1 MLQFKKYAQ
10 TATQLKS
17 LGTVGEFVGVGG
29 KFAPSSVRNFQDP
42 NKRVN
47 ILLTNAKGETVTVNC
62 SKPVSADLRSKAL
75 KISDLAG
82 LQILELPQFDEVT
95 KEPIMVI
102 NEETGEEEQL
112 ILHSISYQNG
122 GNTDSVAVEVTD
134 EMIKTPVQLAREVDW
149 SQLIAL

>member
-47 ILLTNAKGETVTVNC
+47 ILLTNANGETVTVNC
-62 SKPVSADLRSKAL
+62 SKPVSADLRSKKL
-75 KISDLAG
+75 TFSTLGSFPIYE
-82 LQILELPQFDEVT
+82 IPQVDVNGDP
-95 KEPIMVI
+95 KMMI
-102 NEETGEEEQL
+102 NPETGEEEQEL
-112 ILHSISYQNG
+112 RYYIGYPGGASNINSIK
-122 GNTDSVAVEVTD
+122 VTVTE

>member
-47 ILLTNAKGETVTVNC
+47 ILLTNANGETVTVNC
-62 SKPVSADLRSKAL
+62 SKPVSADLRSKAIKL
-75 KISDLAG
+75 SDLAG
-82 LQILELPQFDEVT
+82 LQILELPQFDKDGNPVMQ
-95 KEPIMVI
+95 ID
-102 NEETGEEEQL
+102 EETGEEVQM
-112 ILHSISYQNG
+112 IIYTISNAG
-122 GNTDSVAVEVTD
+122 SVDMSFSEVTVTE

-149 SQLIAL
+149 SQLVAL

>member
-29 KFAPSSVRNFQDP
+29 KFAPSSVKNFQDP

-82 LQILELPQFDEVT
+82 LPILELPQYDTDGNPVMQIDE
-95 KEPIMVI
+95 ES
-102 NEETGEEEQL
+102 GEEVQL

-122 GNTDSVAVEVTD
+122 GNTDNVAVKVTE

>member
-1 MLQFKKYAQ
+1 MLFRSAQ

-17 LGTVGEFVGVGG
+17 LGTVGEFVGIGG

-62 SKPVSADLRSKAL
+62 SKPVSADLRSKAIKL
-75 KISDLAG
+75 SDLAG
-82 LQILELPQFDEVT
+82 LQILELPQYDTDGNPVMQ
-95 KEPIMVI
+95 ID
-102 NEETGEEEQL
+102 EETGEEVQM

-122 GNTDSVAVEVTD
+122 GNTDSVAVKITEAMV
-134 EMIKTPVQLAREVDW
+134 KTPVQLSREIDF

>member
-29 KFAPSSVRNFQDP
+29 KFAPSSVRNFKDTT
-42 NKRVN
+42 KRVN

-82 LQILELPQFDEVT
+82 LPILELPQYDSDGNPVMQIDE
-95 KEPIMVI
+95 ES
-102 NEETGEEEQL
+102 GEEVQM

-122 GNTDSVAVEVTD
+122 GNTDNVAVEVT
-134 EMIKTPVQLAREVDW
+134 EAMVKTPVQLAREVDW
-149 SQLIAL
+149 SQLVAL

>member
-17 LGTVGEFVGVGG
+17 LGTVSEFVGVGG
-29 KFAPSSVRNFQDP
+29 KFAPSSVRNFQDTT
-42 NKRVN
+42 KRVN

-62 SKPVSADLRSKAL
+62 SKPVSADLRNKTL

-82 LQILELPQFDEVT
+82 LPILELPQFDSDGNPVMQ
-95 KEPIMVI
+95 ID
-102 NEETGEEEQL
+102 EETGEEVQMV
-112 ILHSISYQNG
+112 LHSISYQSG
-122 GNTDSVAVEVTD
+122 GNTDSVAVEITEAMV
-134 EMIKTPVQLAREVDW
+134 KTPVQLAREVDW

>member
-47 ILLTNAKGETVTVNC
+47 ILLTNANGETVTVNC
-62 SKPVSADLRSKAL
+62 SKPVSADLRSKAIKL
-75 KISDLAG
+75 SDLAG
-82 LQILELPQFDEVT
+82 LQILELPQFDTDGNPVMQ
-95 KEPIMVI
+95 ID
-102 NEETGEEEQL
+102 EETSEEVQMV
-112 ILHSISYQNG
+112 LHSISYQNG
-122 GNTDSVAVEVTD
+122 GNTDNVAVEVT
-134 EMIKTPVQLAREVDW
+134 EAMVKTPVQLAREVDW

>member
-29 KFAPSSVRNFQDP
+29 KFAPSSVRNFKDTT
-42 NKRVN
+42 KRVN

-82 LQILELPQFDEVT
+82 LPILELPQFDEVT

-122 GNTDSVAVEVTD
+122 GNTDNVAVEVT
-134 EMIKTPVQLAREVDW
+134 EAMIKTPVQLAREVDW

>member
-29 KFAPSSVRNFQDP
+29 KFAPSSVRNFKDTT
-42 NKRVN
+42 KRVN

-82 LQILELPQFDEVT
+82 LPILELLQYDTDGNPVMQID
-95 KEPIMVI
+95 
-102 NEETGEEEQL
+102 EETGEEVQL
-112 ILHSISYQNG
+112 ILHSISYQGG
-122 GNTDSVAVEVTD
+122 GNADSVAVEVT
-134 EMIKTPVQLAREVDW
+134 EAMVKTPVQLAREVDW
-149 SQLIAL
+149 SQLVAL

>member
-82 LQILELPQFDEVT
+82 LPILELPQYDTDGNPVMQIDE
-95 KEPIMVI
+95 ES
-102 NEETGEEEQL
+102 GEEVQL

-122 GNTDSVAVEVTD
+122 GNTDNVAVEVT
-134 EMIKTPVQLAREVDW
+134 EAMVKTPVQLAREVDW
-149 SQLIAL
+149 SQLVAL

>member
-42 NKRVN
+42 SKRVN
-47 ILLTNAKGETVTVNC
+47 ILLTNANGETVTVNC

-75 KISDLAG
+75 KVSDLAG
-82 LQILELPQFDEVT
+82 LPILELPQFDSDGNPVMQ
-95 KEPIMVI
+95 ID
-102 NEETGEEEQL
+102 EETGEEVQMV
-112 ILHSISYQNG
+112 LHSISYQNG
-122 GNTDSVAVEVTD
+122 GNTDNVAVEVT
-134 EMIKTPVQLAREVDW
+134 EAMVKTPVQLAREVDW
-149 SQLIAL
+149 SQLVAL

>member
-10 TATQLKS
+10 AATQLKS

-29 KFAPSSVRNFQDP
+29 KFAPSSVRNFKDTT
-42 NKRVN
+42 KRVN

-82 LQILELPQFDEVT
+82 LQILELPQYDSDGNPVMQ
-95 KEPIMVI
+95 ID
-102 NEETGEEEQL
+102 EETGEEVQMV
-112 ILHSISYQNG
+112 LHSISYQNG
-122 GNTDSVAVEVTD
+122 GNTDNVAVEVT
-134 EMIKTPVQLAREVDW
+134 EAMVKTPVQLAREVDW
-149 SQLIAL
+149 SQLVAL

>member
-10 TATQLKS
+10 AATQLKS

-29 KFAPSSVRNFQDP
+29 KFAPSSVRNFKDTT
-42 NKRVN
+42 KRVN

-82 LQILELPQFDEVT
+82 LPILELPQYDTDGNPVMQIDE
-95 KEPIMVI
+95 ES
-102 NEETGEEEQL
+102 GEEVQL
-112 ILHSISYQNG
+112 ILHSISYQGG
-122 GNTDSVAVEVTD
+122 GNADSVAVEVT
-134 EMIKTPVQLAREVDW
+134 EAMVKTPVQLAREVDW
-149 SQLIAL
+149 SQLVAL

>member
-29 KFAPSSVRNFQDP
+29 KFAPSSVRNFKDTT
-42 NKRVN
+42 KRVN

-82 LQILELPQFDEVT
+82 LPILELPQFDSDGNLVMH
-95 KEPIMVI
+95 ID
-102 NEETGEEEQL
+102 EETGEEVQMV
-112 ILHSISYQNG
+112 LHSISYQNG
-122 GNTDSVAVEVTD
+122 GNTDSVAVEITETMV
-134 EMIKTPVQLAREVDW
+134 KTPVQLAREVDW

>member
-29 KFAPSSVRNFQDP
+29 KFAPSSVKNFQDP

-82 LQILELPQFDEVT
+82 LPILELPQYDSDGNPVMQIDE
-95 KEPIMVI
+95 ES
-102 NEETGEEEQL
+102 GEEVQL
-112 ILHSISYQNG
+112 ILHSISYQNN
-122 GNTDSVAVEVTD
+122 GNTDNVAVKVTE

>member
-29 KFAPSSVRNFQDP
+29 KFAPSSVRNFKDTT
-42 NKRVN
+42 KRVN

-82 LQILELPQFDEVT
+82 LPILELPQYDSDGNPVMQ
-95 KEPIMVI
+95 ID
-102 NEETGEEEQL
+102 EETGEEVQMV
-112 ILHSISYQNG
+112 LHSISYQNG
-122 GNTDSVAVEVTD
+122 GNTDSVAVEVT
-134 EMIKTPVQLAREVDW
+134 ENMVKTPVQLAREVDW
-149 SQLIAL
+149 SQLVAL

>member
-17 LGTVGEFVGVGG
+17 LGTVSEFVGVGG

-75 KISDLAG
+75 KVSDLAG
-82 LQILELPQFDEVT
+82 LPILELPQFDEVT

-122 GNTDSVAVEVTD
+122 GNTDSVAVEITETMV
-134 EMIKTPVQLAREVDW
+134 KTPVQLAREVDW
-149 SQLIAL
+149 SQLVAL

>member
-47 ILLTNAKGETVTVNC
+47 ILLTNANGETVTVNC

-75 KISDLAG
+75 KLSDLAG

-102 NEETGEEEQL
+102 DEETGEEVQL
-112 ILHSISYQNG
+112 ILHSISYQGG
-122 GNTDSVAVEVTD
+122 GNASSAAVEVTE
-134 EMIKTPVQLAREVDW
+134 EMVKTPVQLAREVDW

>member
-10 TATQLKS
+10 NATQLKS
-17 LGTVGEFVGVGG
+17 LGTVSEFVGIGG
-29 KFAPSSVRNFQDP
+29 KFAPSSVRNFQDTT
-42 NKRVN
+42 KRVN

-112 ILHSISYQNG
+112 ILHSISYQGG
-122 GNTDSVAVEVTD
+122 GNASSAAVEVTE

>member
-10 TATQLKS
+10 AATQLKS

-29 KFAPSSVRNFQDP
+29 KFAPSSVRNFKDTT
-42 NKRVN
+42 KRVN

-82 LQILELPQFDEVT
+82 LQILELPQYDSDGNPVMQ
-95 KEPIMVI
+95 ID
-102 NEETGEEEQL
+102 EETGEEVQMV
-112 ILHSISYQNG
+112 LHSISYQNG
-122 GNTDSVAVEVTD
+122 GNTDNVAVEVT
-134 EMIKTPVQLAREVDW
+134 EAMVKTPVQLAREVDW

>member
-29 KFAPSSVRNFQDP
+29 KFAPSSVRNFKDTT
-42 NKRVN
+42 KRVN

-75 KISDLAG
+75 KLSDLAG
-82 LQILELPQFDEVT
+82 LQILELPQYDTDGNPVMQ
-95 KEPIMVI
+95 ID
-102 NEETGEEEQL
+102 EETGEEVQM

-122 GNTDSVAVEVTD
+122 GNTDNVAVEVT
-134 EMIKTPVQLAREVDW
+134 EAMVKTPVQLAREVDW
-149 SQLIAL
+149 SQLVAL

>member
-29 KFAPSSVRNFQDP
+29 KFAPSSVRNFKDTT
-42 NKRVN
+42 KRVN

-82 LQILELPQFDEVT
+82 LPILELPQYDTDGNPVMQIDE
-95 KEPIMVI
+95 ES
-102 NEETGEEEQL
+102 GEEVQL
-112 ILHSISYQNG
+112 ILHSISYQGG
-122 GNTDSVAVEVTD
+122 GNADSVAVEVT
-134 EMIKTPVQLAREVDW
+134 EAMVKTPVQLAREVDW
-149 SQLIAL
+149 SQLVAL

>member
-17 LGTVGEFVGVGG
+17 LGTVGEFVGIGG

-47 ILLTNAKGETVTVNC
+47 ILLTNANGETVTVNC
-62 SKPVSADLRSKAL
+62 SKPVSADLRNKTL
-75 KISDLAG
+75 KFSDLAG
-82 LQILELPQFDEVT
+82 LPILELPQFDEVT

-122 GNTDSVAVEVTD
+122 GNTDSVAVEVT
-134 EMIKTPVQLAREVDW
+134 EAMVKTPVQLAREVDL

>member
-29 KFAPSSVRNFQDP
+29 KFAPSSVRNFKDTT
-42 NKRVN
+42 KRVN

-62 SKPVSADLRSKAL
+62 SKPVSADLRNKTL
-75 KISDLAG
+75 KVSDLAG
-82 LQILELPQFDEVT
+82 LQILELPQFDNEGNPVMQ
-95 KEPIMVI
+95 ID
-102 NEETGEEEQL
+102 EETGEEVQM

-122 GNTDSVAVEVTD
+122 GNTDNVAVEVT
-134 EMIKTPVQLAREVDW
+134 EAMVKTPVQLAREVDW
-149 SQLIAL
+149 SQLVAL

>member
-17 LGTVGEFVGVGG
+17 IGTVGEFVGVGG
-29 KFAPSSVRNFQDP
+29 KFAPSSIRNFQDP

-82 LQILELPQFDEVT
+82 LPILELPQFDEVT

-122 GNTDSVAVEVTD
+122 GNTDSVAVEITETMV
-134 EMIKTPVQLAREVDW
+134 KTPVQLSVHI
-149 SQLIAL
+149 L

>member
-29 KFAPSSVRNFQDP
+29 KFAPSSVRNFKDTT
-42 NKRVN
+42 KRVN

-82 LQILELPQFDEVT
+82 LPILELPQYDSDGNPVMQIDE
-95 KEPIMVI
+95 ES
-102 NEETGEEEQL
+102 GEEVQL
-112 ILHSISYQNG
+112 ILHSISYQGG
-122 GNTDSVAVEVTD
+122 GNADSVAVEVT
-134 EMIKTPVQLAREVDW
+134 EAMVKTPVQLAREVDW
-149 SQLIAL
+149 SQLVAL

>member
-29 KFAPSSVRNFQDP
+29 KFAPSSVRNFKDTT
-42 NKRVN
+42 KRVN

-82 LQILELPQFDEVT
+82 LQILELPQYDSDGNPVMQ
-95 KEPIMVI
+95 ID
-102 NEETGEEEQL
+102 EETGEEVQMV
-112 ILHSISYQNG
+112 LHSISYQNG
-122 GNTDSVAVEVTD
+122 GNTDNVAVEVT
-134 EMIKTPVQLAREVDW
+134 EAMVKTPVQLAREVDW

>member
-47 ILLTNAKGETVTVNC
+47 ILLTNANGETVTVNC
-62 SKPVSADLRSKAL
+62 SKPVSADLRNKTL
-75 KISDLAG
+75 KVSDLAG
-82 LQILELPQFDEVT
+82 LPILELPQFDEVT

-122 GNTDSVAVEVTD
+122 GNTDSVAVDVT
-134 EMIKTPVQLAREVDW
+134 EAMVKTPVQLAREVDW

>member
-29 KFAPSSVRNFQDP
+29 KFAPSSIRNFQDP

-47 ILLTNAKGETVTVNC
+47 ILLTNANGETVTVNC

-82 LQILELPQFDEVT
+82 LPILELPQFDEVT

-102 NEETGEEEQL
+102 NEDTGEEEQL

-122 GNTDSVAVEVTD
+122 GNTDSVAVEITETMV
-134 EMIKTPVQLAREVDW
+134 KTPVQLAREVDW
-149 SQLIAL
+149 SQLVAL

>member
-29 KFAPSSVRNFQDP
+29 KFAPSSVRNFKDTT
-42 NKRVN
+42 KRVN

-82 LQILELPQFDEVT
+82 LPILELPQYDTDGNPVMQIDE
-95 KEPIMVI
+95 ES
-102 NEETGEEEQL
+102 GEEVQL
-112 ILHSISYQNG
+112 ILHSISYQGG
-122 GNTDSVAVEVTD
+122 GNTDSVAVEVT
-134 EMIKTPVQLAREVDW
+134 EAMVKTPVQLAREVDW

>member
-29 KFAPSSVRNFQDP
+29 KSAPSSVRNFQDP

-47 ILLTNAKGETVTVNC
+47 ILLTNADGETVTVNC

-82 LQILELPQFDEVT
+82 LPILELPQYDSDGNPVMQIDE
-95 KEPIMVI
+95 ES
-102 NEETGEEEQL
+102 GEEVQL

-122 GNTDSVAVEVTD
+122 GNTEKVAVEVT
-134 EMIKTPVQLAREVDW
+134 EAMIKTPVQLAREVDW